1 MSNTD
6 ELHLLN
12 SITTYI
18 NQIRL
23 SKSKTNKIQCHICSG
38 YGMVKT
44 DVKYCEICLGIKCM
58 SCNSTGLEVMP
69 YIDCDLCDRTGQ
81 IDVILESNISISS

>member
-6 ELHLLN
+6 LQDE
-12 SITTYI
+12 ITKYI
-18 NQIRL
+18 NQIFM
-23 SKSKTNKIQCHICSG
+23 SKSKTNKIQCHLCSG

-44 DVKYCEICLGIKCM
+44 HVKSCEICLGIKCM

-81 IDVILESNISISS
+81 IDVILESNISTISS